1 MNTKCNVKRSAFIV
15 SLLSIVFAVITGCH
29 KLETKLLM
37 AGKEMPH
44 AGALLTGAGNDMPIG
59 IYVAPPFNYTLDVQ
73 YQYIRDANIDII
85 QDIAGWIAPVDKL
98 TMLDMAANHGL
109 KMVVADDRINGTNAD
124 ITALVN
130 DYVNHPALAG
140 YYVRDEP
147 VVSQLQDAAN
157 RYQKLLTLDNNHD
170 PHVNL
175 LPSYATGALGS
186 INYEQDYIEAWIQK
200 VEPANLRY
208 LSLDNYPFLSN
219 GTFREVPYFNDLD
232 VLRRVG
238 LKYHIK
244 TSAYLQSIG
253 SSIGLRRPDANELR
267 YSAYTHLAY
276 GVKRP
281 VWFTYWTP
289 TGGSETY
296 TNAIVDASGNK
307 TDLYVPFQAL
317 NFEMKQLGKTL
328 VGLDAIKVYHSGTA
342 IPAGTVRPPANFVWQ
357 PQNAS
362 QAMIISQ
369 LTDPVSGKEYIMVV
383 NKSFTSNNTF
393 AFTIASTVANVK
405 VVSKVTS
412 LEEATNFV
420 LATHTMSDTFLP
432 GEGKLYA
439 LEKAPFTTMVST
451 LAGAGIA
458 GFNDGQGTA
467 AKFNFTT
474 NTGMATDA
482 NGNIYVADVNN
493 HCIRKITPAGL
504 VSTLAGNPGV
514 AGKTDGT
521 GTAALFDHPSAVAVD
536 ANNNVFVAD
545 TWNWGIRKIT
555 PAGVVTTVITWV
567 LPFPQGITV
576 DKNNGKLYAVSALPA
591 VSQNKLYEVSPAG
604 VMTTRTL
611 SVPVLSGGIAMDSQG
626 NLVIADNGS
635 SSIYKVNTSTW
646 VVTPV
651 AGLSGQTGQTDGVGS
666 AARFEHPWGVAVD
679 ASDNIYVAG
688 CGHLFD
694 APTIADSASS
704 IRRIEAGT
712 NKVTTIA
719 GLSQG
724 YVDGAGNLARF
735 TVPTGIALGSGGAI
749 YVLDRFNQR
758 IRKVLPQ

>member
-1 MNTKCNVKRSAFIV
+1 MNTTCNVKRLLLAV
-15 SLLSIVFAVITGCH
+15 SFLSIVLVIISGCH
-29 KLETKLLM
+29 KLETKLM
-37 AGKEMPH
+37 VAGKEATHQEM
-44 AGALLTGAGNDMPIG
+44 LLTGTGNDMPIG
-59 IYVAPPFNYTLDVQ
+59 IYIAPPFNFTSDQQ
-73 YQYIRDANIDII
+73 YQYIRDANVDFI
-85 QDIAGWIAPVDKL
+85 QDISGWIAPVDKL
-98 TMLDMAANHGL
+98 TMLDMAYSHGL

-124 ITALVN
+124 ITALVSS
-130 DYVNHPALAG
+130 YVNHPATAG
-140 YYVRDEP
+140 YYVKDEP
-147 VVSQLQDAAN
+147 TVAQLQDAAN

-175 LPSYATGALGS
+175 FPSYATGALGS

-200 VEPANLRY
+200 VGAANLRY
-208 LSLDNYPFLSN
+208 LSIDNYPFLSN
-219 GTFREVPYFNDLD
+219 GTFREVPYFNDLN
-232 VLRRVG
+232 VIRRVG

-253 SSIGLRRPDANELR
+253 SSIGLRRPNANELR
-267 YSAYTHLAY
+267 YSAYTNLAY
-276 GVKRP
+276 GIKKP

-296 TNAIVDASGNK
+296 TNAIIDAAGNK
-307 TDLYVPFQAL
+307 TDLYTPFQAL
-317 NFEMKQLGKTL
+317 NLEIKQLGKTL
-328 VGLDAIKVYHSGTA
+328 VSLDAIAVYHTGTT
-342 IPAGTVRPPANFVWQ
+342 IPTGTVRPPANFIWQ
-357 PQNAS
+357 PQNAAS
-362 QAMIISQ
+362 TMIISQ

-383 NKSFTSNNTF
+383 NKSFTSSNTF
-393 AFTIASTVANVK
+393 SFTVASTVANVK

-412 LEEATNFV
+412 LEEATNF
-420 LATHTMSDTFLP
+420 AIGTHTLSDTFLP
-432 GEGKLYA
+432 GEGKLYS
-439 LEKAPFTTMVST
+439 LEKASVSTIVST
-451 LAGAGIA
+451 LAGSGIA
-458 GFNDGQGTA
+458 GFNNGQGTVA
-467 AKFNFTT
+467 QFNFAT

-482 NGNIYVADVNN
+482 SGNIYVADVNN

-514 AGKTDGT
+514 AGKTDGL
-521 GTAALFDHPSAVAVD
+521 GTNALFDHPSAVTVD
-536 ANNNVFVAD
+536 ANNNVYVAD
-545 TWNWGIRKIT
+545 TWNWAVRKIT
-555 PAGVVTTVITWV
+555 PAGSVTTIITWV
-567 LPFPQGITV
+567 LPFPQGITI
-576 DKNNGKLYAVSALPA
+576 DKNTGKLYVVSALPS
-591 VSQNKLYEVSPAG
+591 VSQNKLYEVSAAG

-611 SVPVLSGGIAMDSQG
+611 SVPVISGGITMDSQG

-635 SSIYKVNTSTW
+635 STVYKVNPATW
-646 VVTPV
+646 AVTPV
-651 AGLSGQTGQTDGVGS
+651 AGLDGQTGQTDGVGS
-666 AARFEHPWGVAVD
+666 SARFEHPWGITID

-735 TVPTGIALGSGGAI
+735 TVPTGIGMGTNGTI

-758 IRKVLPQ
+758 IRKLALQ

>member
-147 VVSQLQDAAN
+147 VVSQLQDVAN